1 MTHSPLPT
9 PHPPIGINP
18 HAAQPT
24 SLAALARSL
33 WSHRDLIMQMTRRE
47 VVGRYRGSVMGLA
60 WSFFNPILMLV
71 VYTFVFSVVF
81 KAKWGMGDENKY
93 SFAIALFVGMIVH
106 GLFAEMVNRA
116 PGLILSNV
124 NYVKKV
130 IFPLEILPVI
140 GMGAALFHTLIS
152 LVVLLAAILLI
163 NGSLAWTA
171 LFFPLIILPLLIAT
185 LGVAWFLASLGVFVR
200 DVGQTVGIFTTV
212 LMFISPVFYPISAL
226 PEKFQIW
233 LMLNPLTFVIEQS
246 RAVMI
251 FGKLPDWAGLGIYTA
266 ASLAVAWAGY
276 WWFQKTRKGFA
287 DVL

>member
-1 MTHSPLPT
+1 MID
-9 PHPPIGINP
+9 PHTNP
-18 HAAQPT
+18 PT
-24 SLAALARSL
+24 SLLSLARSL
-33 WSHRDLIMQMTRRE
+33 WRHRELISQMTRRE

-81 KAKWGMGDENKY
+81 KARWGTGSDD
-93 SFAIALFVGMIVH
+93 SQTGFAIVLFVGMIVY
-106 GLFAEMVNRA
+106 GLFAEMANRA

-130 IFPLEILPVI
+130 IFPLEILPVV
-140 GMGAALFHTLIS
+140 GLGAALFHSLIS
-152 LVVLLAAILLI
+152 LGVLLVAILLI
-163 NGSLAWTA
+163 KGSLAWTVI
-171 LFFPLIILPLLIAT
+171 FFPLILMPLLIAT
-185 LGVAWFLASLGVFVR
+185 LGVAWFLASIGVFVR

-212 LMFISPVFYPISAL
+212 LMFISPVFYPITSL
-226 PEKFQIW
+226 PGKYQIW
-233 LMLNPLTFVIEQS
+233 LMLNPITFVIEQS

-251 FGKLPDWAGLGIYTA
+251 FGKQPDWAGLGIYVG
-266 ASLAVAWAGY
+266 ASLIVAWAGY

>member
-1 MTHSPLPT
+1 M
-9 PHPPIGINP
+9 INP
-18 HAAQPT
+18 HARQPT
-24 SLAALARSL
+24 SPTALLRSL
-33 WSHRDLIMQMTRRE
+33 WLHRQLIAQMTKRE
-47 VVGRYRGSVMGLA
+47 VVGRYRGSIMGIA
-60 WSFFNPILMLV
+60 WSFFNPVLMLV

-81 KAKWGMGDENKY
+81 KARWGTGGHESQA
-93 SFAIALFVGMIVH
+93 SFAIVLFVGMIVY
-106 GLFAEMVNRA
+106 GLFAEIANRA

-130 IFPLEILPVI
+130 VFPLEILPVV
-140 GMGAALFHTLIS
+140 GLGSALFHTLIS
-152 LVVLLAAILLI
+152 LAVLLAAILLV
-163 NGSLAWTA
+163 NGGVAWTVI
-171 LFFPLIILPLLIAT
+171 LFPLVMLPLLLAT

-200 DVGQTVGIFTTV
+200 DVGQTIGIFTTV
-212 LMFISPVFYPISAL
+212 LMFVSPVFYPISAL

-251 FGKLPDWAGLGIYTA
+251 FGKQPDWIGLGIYVC
-266 ASLAVAWAGY
+266 ASLALAWTGY